1 MLSEIW
7 RSASDWAKFKS
18 YLSSISYG
26 EGIDGEPLSMDR
38 YAIFLDRVG
47 SLKCIDAE
55 MMKDVLENVKN
66 GDMEGSREVFK

>member
-1 MLSEIW
+1 MRLKEMVENIGTGGN
-7 RSASDWAKFKS
+7 RFF
-18 YLSSISYG
+18 
-26 EGIDGEPLSMDR
+26 E
-38 YAIFLDRVG
+38 RVG